1 MQPIPHYSYPNQIK
15 LVLNMSEL
23 PGTGYAMI
31 YSRLIKINKGITNQY
46 RFTIQNQD
54 QKPVN
59 LLNMTLK
66 FELYDRETGI
76 TVISKY
82 IRNGTGQGQCS
93 LTLVDSDTINLDVKY
108 YSYNLYQVDEN
119 LDRKSTRLN
128 SSHSQQSRMPSSA

>member
-1 MQPIPHYSYPNQIK
+1 MQPLIHYSYPNQIK

-66 FELYDRETGI
+66 FELYDINNNYVPIDFYVFDRNTNRLESYSCCTRI
-76 TVISKY
+76 TAI
-82 IRNGTGQGQCS
+82 
-93 LTLVDSDTINLDVKY
+93 
-108 YSYNLYQVDEN
+108 
-119 LDRKSTRLN
+119 
-128 SSHSQQSRMPSSA
+128 